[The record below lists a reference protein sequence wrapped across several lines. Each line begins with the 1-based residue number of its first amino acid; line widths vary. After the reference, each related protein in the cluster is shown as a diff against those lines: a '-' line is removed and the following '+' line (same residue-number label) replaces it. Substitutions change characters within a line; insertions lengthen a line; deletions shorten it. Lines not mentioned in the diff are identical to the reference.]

1 MALGIELVAPE
12 HRVVLQR
19 GETDPHALGALLGAG
34 TGLGEA
40 LFIGTETDADG
51 RRVFST
57 EGGHADFG
65 PRDDLEIDL
74 LRFLRARHG
83 RVSTERVV
91 SGQGIADLY
100 DFVVTRGHA
109 ETTDAVRDAIEG
121 GADPGAT
128 IGEAALAE
136 RDAACVMAVDRFV
149 SLYGAEAGNVALRS
163 LPGAGLFVG
172 GGVAAK
178 LIERIK
184 AGGFIEAMLDKG
196 RMRSV
201 LERFEVVVVTD
212 PKAGLLGA
220 RQAAIRAAART

>member
-1 MALGIELVAPE
+1 MPGTRPE
-12 HRVVLQR
+12 DVPVFILCGGQ
-19 GETDPHALGALLGAG
+19 G
-34 TGLGEA
+34 TRLGEA

-136 RDAACVMAVDRFV
+136 RDAALKAFQGIESVRIIRDDIRGRVEN
-149 SLYGAEAGNVALRS
+149 LIAELVPAG
-163 LPGAGLFVG
+163 
-172 GGVAAK
+172 
-178 LIERIK
+178 ER
-184 AGGFIEAMLDKG
+184 A
-196 RMRSV
+196 
-201 LERFEVVVVTD
+201 
-212 PKAGLLGA
+212 
-220 RQAAIRAAART
+220 